1 MITFEE
7 ALSIINEITVQPT
20 PEQVS
25 LHYVVGRVLA
35 TDVFSDVEMP
45 PFNKAAMD
53 GYACQL
59 SDLPGPLNV
68 VEVIPAGVVPK
79 TNITRGNCS
88 KIMTGAMVPQG
99 ADTIIMV
106 EFTRLDEEGRVLF
119 TRDKTSPNIAWQA
132 EDVKIGQLILKQG
145 TLIKPQHIAMLAA
158 VGVVEPLVFK
168 APVVGII
175 STGDELVEPDKK
187 PGISQIRNS
196 NAIQL
201 MAQAGQ
207 LGLKTVYPGIA
218 ADTPESLK
226 QMIQSGFAQSD
237 VLLIT
242 GGVSMGDFDH
252 VPAVLKELGVEVL
265 FDSIA
270 VQPGKPTV
278 FGIKGNKFLF
288 GLPGNPVSSFV
299 QFELL
304 VKQLVFRFMGHN
316 LIPAMVKM
324 PIAADFSRKKAQRK
338 SFIPVKITTEGT
350 IETLEYHGS
359 AHIHAY
365 ENANGIMAV
374 EIGETHIKAG
384 ALRYVRQV

>member
-7 ALSIINEITVQPT
+7 AFSIINGITVQPT

-25 LHYVVGRVLA
+25 LHQAVGRVLA
-35 TDVFSDVEMP
+35 ADVFSDVEMP

-53 GYACQL
+53 GYACRL

-68 VEVIPAGVVPK
+68 IEVIPAGAIPGM
-79 TNITRGNCS
+79 NIAQGNCS
-88 KIMTGAMVPQG
+88 KIMTGAMVPEG
-99 ADTIIMV
+99 ADAIIMV
-106 EFTRLDEEGRVLF
+106 EFTRLDEEGKVLF
-119 TRDKTSPNIAWQA
+119 TKDKTSPNIAWQA
-132 EDVKIGQLILKQG
+132 EDVKIGQLVLKQG

-158 VGVVEPLVFK
+158 VGAVKPLVFR

-196 NAIQL
+196 NAMQL

-218 ADTPESLK
+218 SDTPESLK
-226 QMIQSGFAQSD
+226 QMIQTGFEQSD

-252 VPAVLKELGVEVL
+252 VPAVLNELGVKIL

-278 FGIKGNKFLF
+278 FGLKGNKFLF

-304 VKQLVFRFMGHN
+304 VKQLLYRFMGHN

-324 PIAADFSRKKAQRK
+324 PLAAEFSRKKAERK
-338 SFIPVKITTEGT
+338 SFIPVNITQEGR
-350 IETLEYHGS
+350 IQPLEYHGS

-384 ALRYVRQV
+384 ALRDARQV